1 MNDNQNTGKKNFF
14 FVKLEAIFQKKVPT
28 GRDPFFFSSD
38 LNAIKIEKR
47 HLKYLLKENFF

>member
-1 MNDNQNTGKKNFF
+1 MDDNQNIGIFF
-14 FVKLEAIFQKKVPT
+14 REIRSHFQKKGPT
-28 GRDPFFFSSD
+28 GRDPYFFSSD